1 MGANSIGSKRPF
13 QIDLAAG
20 LWWLTA
26 DNFVQAY

>member
-20 LWWLTA
+20 FWWLTA